1 MAKISLIVNGN
12 PVTGNVD
19 PRTLLVQFLRENLRL
34 TGTHVGCDTSQCGA
48 CVVHLDGKAV
58 KSCTTLAVMADG
70 HEVKTIE
77 GLAADGAPLHR
88 LPEHRCLDRRRR
100 QVDGQIRSRLI
111 DFIATAIRK
120 FSMYEFKYHRPATVR
135 QAANLLVKNEDAKV
149 IAGGHT
155 LVPVMKQRLAS
166 PPHLIDL
173 SHIEGLDTIE
183 MKGRSLVIGATAK
196 HAAVATSAVVGEA
209 IPALAELAGMIGDPA
224 VRHKGTIGGSLA
236 NNDPTA
242 DYPAACVALGATV
255 VTNKRR
261 LKPEEFFQGLF
272 TTALENDEII
282 TRVMFP
288 VPKRAAYV
296 KFRNQASR
304 YALVGVFVAKRPSD
318 VRVAVTGAGSEG
330 VFRLTA
336 FEEALKKRFSPKVLD
351 GLTVPAEGLNS
362 DLHGS
367 AEYRAHLIAALARR
381 AVEAATAKA

>member
-1 MAKISLIVNGN
+1 MAKISMIVNGN
-12 PVTGNVD
+12 PVNANVD

-77 GLAADGAPLHR
+77 GLAPDGAPLHPMQEAFR
-88 LPEHRCLDRRRR
+88 EHHGLQC
-100 QVDGQIRSRLI
+100 GFCTPGMIM
-111 DFIATAIRK
+111 TAIDIVHRK
-120 FSMYEFKYHRPATVR
+120 GHDLSDHTIREELER
-135 QAANLLVKNEDAKV
+135 NLCRFT
-149 IAGGHT
+149 GY
-155 LVPVMKQRLAS
+155 QSLAS
-166 PPHLIDL
+166 PPHLVDL
-173 SHIEGLDTIE
+173 SHIEGLDAIE
-183 MKGRSLVIGATAK
+183 IKGRSLVIGATAT
-196 HAAVATSAVVGEA
+196 HDAVATSAVVGEA

-242 DYPAACVALGATV
+242 DYPAACLALGANI

-272 TTALENDEII
+272 TTALEPEEII
-282 TRVMFP
+282 TRIMFP
-288 VPKRAAYV
+288 VPKKAAYQ

-318 VRVAVTGAGSEG
+318 VRA
-330 VFRLTA
+330 
-336 FEEALKKRFSPKVLD
+336 
-351 GLTVPAEGLNS
+351 
-362 DLHGS
+362 
-367 AEYRAHLIAALARR
+367 
-381 AVEAATAKA
+381 